1 MINIDLGSYLSYMA
15 GSESS
20 YAIWEHAMPH
30 TDQYFV
36 VLLHLGPVDIEL
48 AHCFIQDALA
58 EAHTRADEA
67 VGECPQ

>member
-1 MINIDLGSYLSYMA
+1 
-15 GSESS
+15 
-20 YAIWEHAMPH
+20 MPH

-48 AHCFIQDALA
+48 THCFIQDALA